1 MSGAED
7 LQILKMLTETGSF
20 TIVMRQGLKKMSE
33 AKYSQMFTL
42 SNLLGVKEQGSQQN
56 YTINKQR
63 KGTEL
68 SEEME

>member
-1 MSGAED
+1 MSGVEG

-20 TIVMRQGLKKMSE
+20 ITVMRQGLKKMSE
-33 AKYSQMFTL
+33 AKYSQIFTL
-42 SNLLGVKEQGSQQN
+42 SNLLGVKKQGSQQN
-56 YTINKQR
+56 YRINKQR